1 MAGLLGFSFSYTPV
15 LSIRVVKGFLIES
28 SQRKNLI
35 LGLKDAQLLFQGSD

>member
-15 LSIRVVKGFLIES
+15 LSIRVVKGFLIEL
-28 SQRKNLI
+28 SQRQSL